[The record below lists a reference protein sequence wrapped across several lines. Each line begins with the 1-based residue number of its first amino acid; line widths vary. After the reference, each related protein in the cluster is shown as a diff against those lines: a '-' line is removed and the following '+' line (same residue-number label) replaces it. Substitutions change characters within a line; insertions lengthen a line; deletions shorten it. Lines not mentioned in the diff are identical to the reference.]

1 MAIDYDKLVSLKIP
15 DREQSYTHRDTILYA
30 LGLGVGLDPVDEGQL
45 SCVYENDL
53 RALPTMAVVLAH
65 PGFWARD
72 LDTGIDWV
80 KLVHGEQG
88 LILTKPLPPAATVVG
103 VNRIVDV
110 IDKGVGRGALVLSER
125 KLFDKSNGDLL
136 GTVTQTSFCR
146 GDGGFGGPARP
157 QPPPHKVPERPAD
170 LVCDLPTST
179 QGALIYRLS
188 GDYNPLHAEPSVA
201 KAAGFPRPIL
211 HGLATFGVAG
221 HAIVRAVCGY
231 RTEEILSMSAR
242 FTAPVYPGETFKT
255 EIWREENIV
264 SFQVRCIERDLLAIG
279 GGRAVLSA

>member
-1 MAIDYDKLVSLKIP
+1 MAIDYDKLIALKIP

-30 LGLGVGLDPVDEGQL
+30 LGLGVGLDPLDEGQL
-45 SCVYENDL
+45 SCVYEKDL

-65 PGFWARD
+65 PGFWARE

-88 LILTKPLPPAATVVG
+88 LVLNKPLPPAATVVG

-110 IDKGVGRGALVLSER
+110 VDKGVGRGALVLSER
-125 KLFDKSNGDLL
+125 KLFDTSNGDLL

-146 GDGGFGGPARP
+146 GDGGFGGPAKQ
-157 QPPPHKVPERPAD
+157 QPPPHKVPDRPAD
-170 LVCDLPTST
+170 FICDLPTSS
-179 QGALIYRLS
+179 QSALIYRLS
-188 GDYNPLHAEPSVA
+188 GDYNPLHAEPAVA
-201 KAAGFPRPIL
+201 KAAGFGQPIL

-231 RTEEILSMSAR
+231 RVEQIASMSAR
-242 FTAPVYPGETFKT
+242 FTAPVYPGETFRT
-255 EIWREENIV
+255 EIWSDENVV
-264 SFQVRCIERDLLAIG
+264 SFQVRSIERDVLAIG
-279 GGRAVLSA
+279 GGQVVLRT